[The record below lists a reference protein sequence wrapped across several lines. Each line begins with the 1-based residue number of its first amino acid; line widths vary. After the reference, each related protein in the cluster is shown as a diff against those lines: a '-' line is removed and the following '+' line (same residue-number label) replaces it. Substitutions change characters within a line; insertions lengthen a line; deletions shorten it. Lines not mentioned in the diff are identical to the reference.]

1 MINNLNI
8 WARTLLISYKYL
20 EQLCNTIDRMVEKQ
34 ATSSYYNFGN
44 YVQNSD
50 ILIVSKRLYKLMNKK
65 VDYIN
70 IKVIVD
76 KALKEMPKRKAKYLI
91 LRHIQNMSIPDIA
104 NVFNISERTFFRKFN
119 SVLDEFSNVLQKIG
133 YTAERLDAMF
143 ANDYF
148 IDSIYTSVQKDVRY
162 LIGAKNPIEDFD
174 FEMCV
179 DMVMNKSLTKIVI

>member
-1 MINNLNI
+1 MNNNLI
-8 WARTLLISYKYL
+8 VWARTLLISYKYL

-50 ILIVSKRLYKLMNKK
+50 IINVSKKLYKLMNKK

-76 KALKEMPKRKAKYLI
+76 KAIKEMPKRKAKYLV
-91 LRHIQNMSIPDIA
+91 LRYMQNMQIADIA
-104 NVFNISERTFFRKFN
+104 NLFNISLRTFFRKFN
-119 SVLDEFSNVLQKIG
+119 DVLTEFSEKLESLG
-133 YTAERLDAMF
+133 YTAEKLDVMF
-143 ANDYF
+143 VNDYF
-148 IDSIYTSVQKDVRY
+148 IESIYSSVQKDVRY
-162 LIGAKNPIEDFD
+162 LIGAKNPVKDFD